1 MSYDISQQ
9 FIEFRK
15 QIMNKTLTTPATNTS
30 KIQTIST
37 PSKKQEFS
45 VDILKQSICKNV
57 KRLKV
62 KSAISS
68 THINYLSPDIPLSPQ
83 KQKATSPIKKQ
94 PYKSPQRLNQN
105 EPLRSPN
112 KQIYS
117 STSKSQQSQLNT
129 FQMPQTY
136 RQSDY
141 IDQQSQIKLYSS
153 KYQKIMNEEQGLYYS
168 QLQTKLDQLSS
179 IIGNQDDRQ
188 RNLLEIDNM
197 INQSKQINAKSRVQ
211 KHLDSLQFES
221 KALQSDLNTIK
232 TKISRF
238 SDFTDN

>member
-62 KSAISS
+62 KSAIS
-68 THINYLSPDIPLSPQ
+68 NIPLSPQ
-83 KQKATSPIKKQ
+83 KQKPTSPIKKQ
-94 PYKSPQRLNQN
+94 PYKSPLRLKQN
-105 EPLRSPN
+105 EQIRSPN
-112 KQIYS
+112 KQLYS
-117 STSKSQQSQLNT
+117 STSKSQQSQINT
-129 FQMPQTY
+129 FQLPQTY

-197 INQSKQINAKSRVQ
+197 ISQSKQINAKSRVQ

>member
-45 VDILKQSICKNV
+45 VDILKSSICKNV

-62 KSAISS
+62 KSAIS
-68 THINYLSPDIPLSPQ
+68 NIPLSPH
-83 KQKATSPIKKQ
+83 KQKAQSPIKKQ
-94 PYKSPQRLNQN
+94 PFKSPQRLNQN
-105 EPLRSPN
+105 EPIRSPN
-112 KQIYS
+112 KQIYN

-129 FQMPQTY
+129 FQLPQTY

-168 QLQTKLDQLSS
+168 QLQTKLDQLSQ

-188 RNLLEIDNM
+188 RNLFEIDNM

>member
-15 QIMNKTLTTPATNTS
+15 QIMNKTLTTPTINNS

-45 VDILKQSICKNV
+45 VDILKQSIGKNV

-62 KSAISS
+62 KSAIS
-68 THINYLSPDIPLSPQ
+68 NIPLSPQ
-83 KQKATSPIKKQ
+83 KQKPQSPLKKQ
-94 PYKSPQRLNQN
+94 PFKSPQRLKQN
-105 EPLRSPN
+105 EPIRSPN

-117 STSKSQQSQLNT
+117 STSKSQQSQLNS
-129 FQMPQTY
+129 FQFPQSY
-136 RQSDY
+136 RKSDY

-168 QLQTKLDQLSS
+168 QLQTKLDQLSQ

>member
-15 QIMNKTLTTPATNTS
+15 QIMNKTLATPVTNNS
-30 KIQTIST
+30 KIQTVST

-45 VDILKQSICKNV
+45 VDILKSSICKNA

-62 KSAISS
+62 KSAIS
-68 THINYLSPDIPLSPQ
+68 NIPLSPN
-83 KQKATSPIKKQ
+83 KQKAQSPIKKQ
-94 PYKSPQRLNQN
+94 PFKSPQRLNQN
-105 EPLRSPN
+105 QPIRSPN
-112 KQIYS
+112 KQLYS

-129 FQMPQTY
+129 FQLPQSY

-141 IDQQSQIKLYSS
+141 VDQQSQIKLYSS

-168 QLQTKLDQLSS
+168 QLQTKLDQLSQ

-211 KHLDSLQFES
+211 KHVDSLQFES

-232 TKISRF
+232 NKISRF

>member
-62 KSAISS
+62 KSAIS
-68 THINYLSPDIPLSPQ
+68 NIPLSPQ

-94 PYKSPQRLNQN
+94 PYKSPQRLMQN

-117 STSKSQQSQLNT
+117 STSKSQQSQLNI
-129 FQMPQTY
+129 FQLPQTY

>member
-15 QIMNKTLTTPATNTS
+15 QIMNKTQTAPVTNNS

-45 VDILKQSICKNV
+45 VDILKQSMSQNV

-62 KSAISS
+62 KSAIS
-68 THINYLSPDIPLSPQ
+68 NIPLSPQ
-83 KQKATSPIKKQ
+83 KQKPQSPVKKQ
-94 PYKSPQRLNQN
+94 PFKSPKRLKQN
-105 EPLRSPN
+105 ELIKSSN

-117 STSKSQQSQLNT
+117 SNSKSQQSQLNT
-129 FQMPQTY
+129 FQLPQSY

-168 QLQTKLDQLSS
+168 QLQTKLDQLSQ

-188 RNLLEIDNM
+188 RNLFEIDNM